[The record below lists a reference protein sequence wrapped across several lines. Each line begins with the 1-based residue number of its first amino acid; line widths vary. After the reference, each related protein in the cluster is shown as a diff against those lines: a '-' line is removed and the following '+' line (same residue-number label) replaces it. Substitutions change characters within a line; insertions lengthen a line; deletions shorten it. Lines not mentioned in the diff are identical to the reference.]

1 MLSSRQ
7 GPGQNHIISAEL
19 PLAGAALAARVTAMR
34 GSIACLLGFLLVLL
48 PISSRAAPDLTPL
61 TIQTAAGASLAFR
74 VELARTEA
82 ERELGLM
89 YREKLA
95 PDAGMLFLYP
105 SERPVAFWMK
115 NTLIPLDMIFIKRDG
130 TILSIA
136 ERTVPLSEASIPSA
150 GPVAAVLELNG
161 GTVSHLGIKPGDRV
175 QCEALPPPDGG

>member
-1 MLSSRQ
+1 
-7 GPGQNHIISAEL
+7 
-19 PLAGAALAARVTAMR
+19 MR
-34 GSIACLLGFLLVLL
+34 RFLACLLGFLLALS
-48 PISSRAAPDLTPL
+48 PAAGHAAPDLTPL
-61 TIQTAAGASLAFR
+61 TIQTAAGQSLAFR

-89 YREKLA
+89 YRQKLA

-105 SERPVAFWMK
+105 TDRPVAFWMK
-115 NTLIPLDMIFIKRDG
+115 NTLIPLDMLFIKRDG

-136 ERTVPLSEASIPSA
+136 ERAVPLSEATIPSA

-175 QCEALPPPDGG
+175 ECEALPPGG